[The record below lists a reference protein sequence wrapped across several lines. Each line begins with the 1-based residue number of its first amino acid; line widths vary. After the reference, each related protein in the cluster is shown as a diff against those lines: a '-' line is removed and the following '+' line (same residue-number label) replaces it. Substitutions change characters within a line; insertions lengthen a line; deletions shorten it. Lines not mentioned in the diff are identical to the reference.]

1 MENIYD
7 NGEMIL
13 GSKKDIVKYLNDNL
27 TTSDM
32 EEEIYEILEDLKDL
46 EDNTI
51 VAINYDCGMGYSIDY
66 WQENDRVKEF
76 KNE

>member
-1 MENIYD
+1 MKNVYD

-13 GSKKDIVKYLNDNL
+13 GSKKDLVKYLNYNL

-51 VAINYDCGMGYSIDY
+51 VAINYDCGMGYTIDY
-66 WQENDRVKEF
+66 WQENDKVKEL
-76 KNE
+76 

>member
-1 MENIYD
+1 MKNVYD
-7 NGEMIL
+7 NGEIIL
-13 GSKKDIVKYLNDNL
+13 GSKKDLVKYLNNNL

-46 EDNTI
+46 ENNTI
-51 VAINYDCGMGYSIDY
+51 VAINYDMGMGYSIDY
-66 WQENDRVKEF
+66 WQENDKVKEF

>member
-1 MENIYD
+1 MKNVYD

-13 GSKKDIVKYLNDNL
+13 GSKKNIVKYLNDNL
-27 TTSDM
+27 ITSDM

-51 VAINYDCGMGYSIDY
+51 VAINYDCGMGYTIDY
-66 WQENDRVKEF
+66 WQENDKVKEL
-76 KNE
+76 